1 MATGWQNGQTP
12 VGWDTT
18 EKRED
23 QNAATDQSTH
33 HYQHH
38 HPPLGALVTRRA
50 RLVWP
55 PKISCP
61 QKAEVI
67 SSTSPYNHW
76 KKGGGSSPYDHG
88 MDDEYQDWWF
98 AGTAIPLLAATIGPL
113 ANVFSIAA
121 LVTYWRMCLVRGVNG
136 LSDAAQCVYDGNA
149 DTLLHSLYGHP
160 FKDPSWCIHL
170 NIGSLVNALSVH
182 RPSVCS
188 TYCANRLRASLGT
201 SSSSVI
207 LLAAYD
213 TS

>member
-38 HPPLGALVTRRA
+38 HHHWEHSLHDAQDWFDRRKSHARKRRRSSLVLHRTTTGKK
-50 RLVWP
+50 W
-55 PKISCP
+55 
-61 QKAEVI
+61 
-67 SSTSPYNHW
+67 W
-76 KKGGGSSPYDHG
+76 KFTLRPWD
-88 MDDEYQDWWF
+88 DDEYQDWWF

-121 LVTYWRMCLVRGVNG
+121 LVTYWRMCLVRGVDG

-188 TYCANRLRASLGT
+188 TYRANRLRASLGT